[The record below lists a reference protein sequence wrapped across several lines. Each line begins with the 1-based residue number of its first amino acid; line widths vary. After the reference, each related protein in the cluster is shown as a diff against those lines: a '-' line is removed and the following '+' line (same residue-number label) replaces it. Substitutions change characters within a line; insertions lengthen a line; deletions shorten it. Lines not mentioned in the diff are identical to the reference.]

1 MKNLYISPQLTVLNL
16 ARVDVIA
23 TSGVTDPIAPAM
35 QNGDTPKV
43 SAFRR

>member
-1 MKNLYISPQLTVLNL
+1 MKNLYISPELTVLNL

-35 QNGDTPKV
+35 QNGDTPNTNPFK
-43 SAFRR
+43 